1 MLSTNEIARHTID
14 NILFY
19 HDVISGY
26 NFIINFL
33 MTNGKIFEITN
44 CFKIKKKK
52 KMRGEVYF
60 KLFFKKLL
68 DILESLK

>member
-14 NILFY
+14 NTLFY

-26 NFIINFL
+26 NFIINFV

-44 CFKIKKKK
+44 CSKIEKKK
-52 KMRGEVYF
+52 
-60 KLFFKKLL
+60 
-68 DILESLK
+68 